1 MLRVIRPDSTRF
13 SGQVNYRARPDFEN
27 PRAPVESAQP
37 HSMDFF
43 GVSLTRSTHDE
54 MLAACRK
61 ALSGEGSPLS
71 VVTPNPE
78 ILLRARADAKF
89 AATLNAA
96 GLRIPDGIGL
106 YLAAQFADSRL
117 PQWARALAAPWFAA
131 RLFFA
136 RRALYAAYGERLAG
150 SDLTA
155 SILAEASAK
164 GLSVAVV
171 EPLVAE
177 VRTPGDRRK
186 IESQSRI
193 AGILREKYP
202 GLVKLAVL
210 YWDKTNPSAVTAALK
225 ADPHALVICTL
236 GSSRQEEVAV
246 ALVASCP
253 GVRLALAV
261 GGSLDFECGFVKRAP
276 KFFRAAGLEWLW
288 RLALEPRKRA
298 RRIWDAVVRFPLAVL
313 RDGK

>member
-1 MLRVIRPDSTRF
+1 M
-13 SGQVNYRARPDFEN
+13 E
-27 PRAPVESAQP
+27 
-37 HSMDFF
+37 FF
-43 GVSLTRSTHDE
+43 GVSLTRSTRDE
-54 MLAACRK
+54 LLAACRA
-61 ALSGEGSPLS
+61 ALSGAASPLAI
-71 VVTPNPE
+71 VTPNPE

-89 AATLNAA
+89 AATLNSA

-106 YLAAQFADSRL
+106 YLAAQLADSRL
-117 PQWARALAAPWFAA
+117 PKWARAPACPYFAA

-136 RRALYAAYGERLAG
+136 RRALYAKYGQRLAG

-155 SILAEASAK
+155 LMLAEASAR

-186 IESQSRI
+186 KESQSLI
-193 AGILREKYP
+193 AGILRAKYP
-202 GLVKLAVL
+202 GLGKLTVY
-210 YWDKTNPSAVTAALK
+210 YWDKTNPAAVPAALS
-225 ADPHALVICTL
+225 ADPHALVVCTL
-236 GSSRQEEVAV
+236 GSPRQEEAAV

-261 GGSLDFECGFVKRAP
+261 GGSLDFECGFVRRAP
-276 KFFRAAGLEWLW
+276 RVFRAAGLEWLW

-298 RRIWDAVVRFPLAVL
+298 RRIWDAVVRFPAAVL
-313 RDGK
+313 REGG